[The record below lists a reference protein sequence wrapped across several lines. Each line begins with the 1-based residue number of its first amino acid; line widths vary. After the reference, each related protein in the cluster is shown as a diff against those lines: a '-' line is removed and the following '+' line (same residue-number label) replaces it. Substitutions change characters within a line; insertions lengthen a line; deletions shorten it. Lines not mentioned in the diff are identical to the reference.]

1 MRLPAA
7 TAIKIAH
14 TNSPTLQ
21 TVAPQSHKYATC
33 ITQAKCLPNRPVIHV
48 HVQGFNASLQFYW
61 VIS

>member
-14 TNSPTLQ
+14 KNSPTLQ